1 MVYFLFSVPVKTFR
15 SLKLVWPLGPQQKY
29 YLEKPNNYISHLL
42 GHEGSGSLFSLLKKK
57 GWATALVS
65 GVSTSTTDF
74 DLFKID
80 IDLTEQ
86 GFRTYSTTSLLL
98 ICNERG

>member
-1 MVYFLFSVPVKTFR
+1 MVNRVPVKTFR
-15 SLKLVWPLGPQQKY
+15 SLKLVWPLTPQQKN
-29 YLEKPNNYISHLL
+29 YLEKPHNYISHLL
-42 GHEGSGSLFSLLKKK
+42 GHEGSGSLFALLKNK

-80 IDLTEQ
+80 VDLTEQ
-86 GFRTYSTTSLLL
+86 GFRSYLKTNTIT
-98 ICNERG
+98 